1 MPFMIITFR
10 VILLYYTELYPDEK
24 ESSAV
29 PSASVAD
36 VNQAQTW
43 AYIMKTTILWP
54 LKPNIDTKTF
64 NQITL

>member
-1 MPFMIITFR
+1 MLVIIHKLCRYVYVSVYFYIMPFMIITFR

-36 VNQAQTW
+36 VTQAQT
-43 AYIMKTTILWP
+43 
-54 LKPNIDTKTF
+54 
-64 NQITL
+64 